1 MKYIVKKKEKILKIL
16 IIQNS
21 KETKKISNLFK
32 NS

>member
-16 IIQNS
+16 TIQNS